1 MRNHFNLWKSRL
13 SLLVLLALLTG
24 ASPAWAQKALPYEY
38 GFETALAD
46 EGWTMQNCHSMTNN
60 YQIGSTSSYE
70 GSFIFRFRYN
80 TAPPQYLVSPEFS
93 TSNKTVDVS
102 FKYMAGGTYEESF
115 KVGYSTTD
123 NSIESFTWGDEIKTK
138 VSSWTDYNV
147 TLPAG
152 TKYVCIAYTA
162 NDQYYL
168 YIDNFAIESTPTCI
182 KPTGLTATD
191 PTESQ
196 VTLSWTSDADAWNV
210 QYKKASESEWT
221 TVENVTTNPYTLT
234 GLSASSSYEV
244 RVLTNCGGGDISIP
258 TNTVSFSTTQVPVAA
273 DGFTEDFEGDF
284 TWTII
289 NGTMNNKWAW
299 GTATAN
305 GGEKS
310 LYVTNDNGTTNAY
323 FPSSPSTIYATKLL
337 SFEGGTYTVAYDWLC
352 KGEGNSSKM
361 YDFLRVFL
369 VPSSTELN
377 AATALPNGL
386 TETALPTGWIALDN
400 GSGLCNVTEWQ
411 HMSTDAAVPAGNYY
425 LVAMWRNDNSTGTN
439 PAGAI
444 DNISIAAQACP
455 RPAGLEISD
464 ITAHTATL
472 TWATSSNT
480 WEVYISTSE
489 EAPAADVTVTASDI
503 ATNSYT
509 FTGLNSETKYYAW
522 VRAINGSDKSEWAG
536 TNFTTGISCHVP
548 TAFAASEIT
557 SSAATLTWTPA
568 EGQDAWQIAYS
579 TKANFDVD
587 ADSPTILDVTEN
599 ATKTLT
605 ELTSATTYYARVR
618 ANCGGGDFS
627 KWSNA
632 ISFTTLQVPVS
643 AEDYTDD
650 FETAC
655 NWVFVNGGQTNAWAW
670 GNGASNGGEKGIYI
684 SNDGGTTNEYA
695 NSSTTI
701 AYAKKLFSFE
711 EKTYGFSFDWKGYGE
726 GAFDY
731 MRVALV
737 PTTANLST
745 ESVPSGFSASA
756 LPEGWIALDGGGKLN
771 LKDSWQH
778 HTAEIALTEGDYNV
792 VFIWRNDNMYG
803 ENPAAAIDNFK
814 VAILACPTP
823 TELAVSD
830 ITAHTATLTW
840 ANAENITWEVY
851 CSTSSEVPAADVT
864 VTAGDI
870 TTNSYTF
877 TNLVG
882 ETKYYVWVRSVSGS
896 NRSEWAGANFTTEPS
911 CIKPTNVM
919 AAVGYNNATIIWTD
933 DVEEQDTWELSYS
946 TTSGAPNDGNIVTV
960 NSKSYLLENLTPKTT
975 YYVYVRAKCSDTDK
989 SQWSEVCEFTP
1000 GIFTVN
1006 NGTETNQYVP
1016 IYGYYV
1022 DTSTKSQFIIP
1033 AASLTGLENSEIQNI
1048 IFHATNA
1055 SVNWGNAVFD
1065 VYMSK
1070 VENTTFES
1078 ATLVDW
1084 ESMTQIY
1091 SGKLAIVDN
1100 KMVIQL
1106 SEPITYE
1113 GGNLLFGINLKTKG
1127 TYKSS
1132 SFYGVETEGYASLG
1146 GYNTTVTR
1154 YKFLPKISFEYEPV
1168 SDAAKMA
1175 VSTESINFGKVHP
1188 SFSDEAK
1195 QQTFTIKNKG
1205 KANLTNINVSYTG
1218 DDAFS
1223 TSAVENATIAANGDD
1238 ITVTVTINTETPGNY
1253 SGTITVSADGQTN
1266 AEIAVSGTVLDANK
1280 MFENFAGN
1288 ALPEDWETAG
1298 VGSYTTGSY
1307 SSSYKW
1313 TFTEGFASY
1322 KQSGSTTASLT
1333 NYEHSLVTPYMTFTE
1348 GEQLTFKYKK
1358 ETQYAS
1364 YLSNLRVEYTT
1375 DGSTWTQTAEDAIT
1389 NTSFTSEWQDG
1400 SATIPATA
1408 KRVRFVG
1415 CGVAIDDIYGGQIAQ
1430 IPVMAFENPGSFSFG
1445 VIAADSTSTAFTV
1458 KNTGRAEM
1466 TGLSITSDN
1475 ENFIVAVADNATTI
1489 AAKSQATFT
1498 VTMKADAKGGQ
1509 TGKITISA
1517 DGIDPVEF
1525 NVSGYVL
1532 DNDAMLVDFA
1542 GNKLPDGWTKSN
1554 MYIVNNE
1561 IYVQGFGGTLTS
1573 PAITVA
1579 EGQSLLV
1586 YARSRAT
1593 ANAAITV
1600 KYSADNGETWTTA
1613 KNFTTEL
1620 RKNTTDYAALI
1631 VDNIPAG
1638 DYILKF
1644 EADNVNISVINGY
1657 SYNQEAPAL
1666 GVTLAAGTIITT
1678 GYNDNFGLKVK
1689 EAMSHTYTIKNTG
1702 TGTLTGTITSS
1713 VPAHFTVS
1721 QAEFSLAQDET
1732 LNFDLALV
1740 FDENYGEKASV
1751 VTIHPTNEGLED
1763 IVINAS
1769 ATTKDPN
1776 IWEEDFENGMPAFWT
1791 NNGWSVSQPTSYMGG
1806 NGTKM
1811 AGPSSSKTATLIT
1824 PRLQATE
1831 GQVLKYYVY
1840 AESETYFM
1848 KAEYSNDKSEWTLID
1863 NYTDA
1868 GVKEF
1873 TAPADG
1879 NYYLRFT
1886 GYYTY
1891 LDNLE
1896 GFKLNLPQHDV
1907 NITEKR
1913 IPATGAQYVKY
1924 TATVTVKELL
1934 GKEEEVTAK
1943 FFIGETQ
1950 FGEDVVETVS
1960 ANGTKVFTV
1969 EFTPTEAVSGDA
1981 FFTITGTEINL
1992 SSEKQAVV
2000 ISAATQLAETEAPE
2014 LTDGTYASVVVTYTA
2029 HNGYNTI
2036 CMPFALTDDDMKEI
2050 FGPNYEAYE
2059 FKSYKNRALN
2069 FGPATT
2075 FYKGYPYIVYTT
2087 APTNNKLYKQ
2097 NVEITATAKNDAY
2110 NNQNTSVNNSAK
2122 FQGTF
2127 APMNSEELN
2136 GKLWMNAGGYL
2147 NEATEGVSLNGFRA
2161 FFEVAEGE
2169 EQVSYLT
2176 FTNAN
2181 GQVTSISSLNAD
2193 KVSGKAYNLKG
2204 QRVETMKKGNL
2215 YIIDGKK
2222 KLAK

>member
-46 EGWTMQNCHSMTNN
+46 EGWTMQNCHSVTNN

-80 TAPPQYLVSPEFS
+80 TAPPQYLISPEFS

-102 FKYMAGGTYEESF
+102 FKYMAGGKYEESF

-168 YIDNFAIESTPTCI
+168 YIDNFAIEFTPTCI

-210 QYKKASESEWT
+210 QYKKAAESEWT
-221 TVENVTTNPYTLT
+221 TVESVTTNPYTLT

-299 GTATAN
+299 GPATAN

-472 TWATSSNT
+472 SWITSSNT
-480 WEVYISTSE
+480 WDVYISTSE
-489 EAPAADVTVTASDI
+489 EAPATDVTVTASDI

-536 TNFTTGISCHVP
+536 TNFTTAISCYTP
-548 TAFAASEIT
+548 TALAASEIT
-557 SSAATLTWTPA
+557 STSAILTWTAA

-587 ADSPTILDVTEN
+587 ADSPTILDVTED

-605 ELTSATTYYARVR
+605 ELTSATTYYVRVR

-627 KWSNA
+627 KWSA
-632 ISFTTLQVPVS
+632 ICSFATEQIAVA
-643 AEDYTDD
+643 AENYSND
-650 FETAC
+650 FETEC
-655 NWVFVNGGQTNAWAW
+655 DWLLVNGSQTNAWVW
-670 GNGASNGGEKGIYI
+670 GSATSNGGEKSLYV
-684 SNDGGTTNEYA
+684 SNDGGTTNEYSN
-695 NSSTTI
+695 NSSTFVFV
-701 AYAKKLFSFE
+701 KKLFTFE
-711 EKTYGFSFDWKGYGE
+711 NKTYKFSYDWKGYGE
-726 GAFDY
+726 TTYDY
-731 MRVALV
+731 IRAALV
-737 PTTANLST
+737 PASVSLSAGTTP
-745 ESVPSGFSASA
+745 PSGFTASA
-756 LPEGWIALDGGGKLN
+756 LPEGWIAIDGGARLN
-771 LKDSWQH
+771 LKDAWQSK
-778 HTAEIALTEGDYNV
+778 TAEVNVAEGNYNV
-792 VFIWRNDNMYG
+792 IFFWRNDNMSG
-803 ENPAAAIDNFK
+803 ENPAAAIDNFS
-814 VAILACPTP
+814 VAILTCPTP

-896 NRSEWAGANFTTEPS
+896 NKSEWAGANFTTEPS

-919 AAVGYNNATIIWTD
+919 AAVGYNNATITWTD

-1000 GIFTVN
+1000 GLFTVN

-1048 IFHATNA
+1048 IFHTSNA

-1084 ESMTQIY
+1084 DSMTQIY
-1091 SGKLAIVDN
+1091 SGKLAVADN

-1113 GGNLLFGINLKTKG
+1113 GGNLMFGINLKTKG
-1127 TYKSS
+1127 NDTRAN
-1132 SFYGVETEGYASLG
+1132 FYGMTTEGYTSLG
-1146 GYNTTVTR
+1146 GYNTTVAR
-1154 YKFLPKISFEYEPV
+1154 YKFLPKISFDFEPV

-1205 KANLTNINVSYTG
+1205 KADLTNINVSYTG
-1218 DDAFS
+1218 DNVFS

-1253 SGTITVSADGQTN
+1253 SGTITVSADGQDN
-1266 AEIAVSGTVLDANK
+1266 AQIAVSGTVLDANK

-1298 VGSYTTGSY
+1298 VGSYTTGS
-1307 SSSYKW
+1307 SSSYYYW
-1313 TFTEGFASY
+1313 SFSEGFASY
-1322 KQSGSTTASLT
+1322 KQSGSTTASLA
-1333 NYEHSLVTPYMTFTE
+1333 NYEHSLVTPLMTFTE

-1364 YLSNLRVEYTT
+1364 NLSNLRVEYTT

-1415 CGVAIDDIYGGQIAQ
+1415 SGVAIDDIYGGQIAQ

-1475 ENFIVAVADNATTI
+1475 ENFFVAVADNATTI
-1489 AAKSQATFT
+1489 AAKSQVTFT

-1542 GNKLPDGWTKSN
+1542 DNKLPDGWTKSN

-1593 ANAAITV
+1593 ASAAITV
-1600 KYSADNGETWTTA
+1600 KYSADNGESWTTA
-1613 KNFTTEL
+1613 KEFTTEL
-1620 RKNTTDYAALI
+1620 RKNTTDYVALI

-1666 GVTLAAGTIITT
+1666 GVTLAGTIITT

-1713 VPAHFTVS
+1713 VPEQFTVS
-1721 QAEFSLAQDET
+1721 QSEFSLAADAT

-1740 FDENYGEKASV
+1740 FDENYGDKASV

-1776 IWEEDFENGMPAFWT
+1776 IWEEDFENGMPSFWT
-1791 NNGWSVSQPTSYMGG
+1791 NNGWTVSTPGSFVGG

-1934 GKEEEVTAK
+1934 GKEEELTAK

-1969 EFTPTEAVSGDA
+1969 EFTPTEAISSDA
-1981 FFTITGTEINL
+1981 FFTITGTEISL

-2000 ISAATQLAETEAPE
+2000 ISAATQLAETEATE
-2014 LTDGTYASVVVTYTA
+2014 LTDGTYTSVVVTYTA

-2059 FKSYKNRALN
+2059 FKGYKNRALN

-2097 NVEITATAKNDAY
+2097 NVEITATAKNDEY

-2169 EQVSYLT
+2169 EHVSYLT

>member
-46 EGWTMQNCHSMTNN
+46 EGWTMQNCHSVTNN

-80 TAPPQYLVSPEFS
+80 TAPPQYLISPEFS

-102 FKYMAGGTYEESF
+102 FKYMAGGKYEESF

-168 YIDNFAIESTPTCI
+168 YIDNFAIEFTPTCI

-210 QYKKASESEWT
+210 QYKKAAESEWT

-244 RVLTNCGGGDISIP
+244 RVLTNCGGGDISTP

-323 FPSSPSTIYATKLL
+323 FPSSASTIYATKLL

-425 LVAMWRNDNSTGTN
+425 LVAMWRNDNSTGAN

-472 TWATSSNT
+472 SWITSSNT
-480 WEVYISTSE
+480 WDVYISTSE
-489 EAPAADVTVTASDI
+489 EAPATDVTVTASDI

-536 TNFTTGISCHVP
+536 TNFTTAISCYTP
-548 TAFAASEIT
+548 TALAASEIT
-557 SSAATLTWTPA
+557 STSAILTWTAA

-587 ADSPTILDVTEN
+587 ADSPTILDVTED

-605 ELTSATTYYARVR
+605 ELTSATTYYVRVR

-627 KWSNA
+627 KWSA
-632 ISFTTLQVPVS
+632 ICSFATEQIAVA
-643 AEDYTDD
+643 AENYSND
-650 FETAC
+650 FETEC
-655 NWVFVNGGQTNAWAW
+655 DWLLVNGSQTNAWVW
-670 GNGASNGGEKGIYI
+670 GSATSNGGEKSLYV
-684 SNDGGTTNEYA
+684 SNDGGATNAYA
-695 NSSTTI
+695 TSSSTFVFV
-701 AYAKKLFSFE
+701 KKLFTFE
-711 EKTYGFSFDWKGYGE
+711 NKTYKFSYDWKGYGE
-726 GAFDY
+726 TTYDY
-731 MRVALV
+731 IRAALV
-737 PTTANLST
+737 PASVSLSAGTTP
-745 ESVPSGFSASA
+745 PSGFTASA
-756 LPEGWIALDGGGKLN
+756 LPEGWIAIDGGARLN
-771 LKDSWQH
+771 LKDAWQSK
-778 HTAEIALTEGDYNV
+778 TAEVNVAEGNYNV
-792 VFIWRNDNMYG
+792 IFFWRNDNMSG
-803 ENPAAAIDNFK
+803 ENPAAAIDNFS
-814 VAILACPTP
+814 VAILTCPTP

-840 ANAENITWEVY
+840 ANDENITWEVY

-864 VTAGDI
+864 VAAGDI

-896 NRSEWAGANFTTEPS
+896 NKSEWAGANFTTEPS

-919 AAVGYNNATIIWTD
+919 AAVGYNNATITWTD

-989 SQWSEVCEFTP
+989 SQWSEVCGFTP
-1000 GIFTVN
+1000 GLFTVN

-1048 IFHATNA
+1048 IFHTSNA

-1084 ESMTQIY
+1084 DSMTQIY
-1091 SGKLAIVDN
+1091 SGKLAVADN

-1113 GGNLLFGINLKTKG
+1113 GGNLMFGINLKTKG
-1127 TYKSS
+1127 NDTRAN
-1132 SFYGVETEGYASLG
+1132 FYGMTTEGYTSLG
-1146 GYNTTVTR
+1146 GYNTTVAR
-1154 YKFLPKISFEYEPV
+1154 YKFLPKISFDFEPV

-1205 KANLTNINVSYTG
+1205 KADLTNINVSYTG
-1218 DDAFS
+1218 DNVFS

-1298 VGSYTTGSY
+1298 VGSYTTGS
-1307 SSSYKW
+1307 SSSYYYW
-1313 TFTEGFASY
+1313 SFSEGFASY

-1333 NYEHSLVTPYMTFTE
+1333 NYEHSLVTPLMTFTE

-1364 YLSNLRVEYTT
+1364 NLSNLRVEYTT

-1475 ENFIVAVADNATTI
+1475 ENFIVTVADNATTI

-1593 ANAAITV
+1593 ASAAITV

-1666 GVTLAAGTIITT
+1666 GVTLAGTIITT

-1713 VPAHFTVS
+1713 VPEQFTVS
-1721 QAEFSLAQDET
+1721 QSEFSLAQDET
-1732 LNFDLALV
+1732 LNFDLDLV

-1791 NNGWSVSQPTSYMGG
+1791 NNGWTVSQPTSFMGG

-1934 GKEEEVTAK
+1934 GKEEELTAK

-1950 FGEDVVETVS
+1950 FGEDAVETVS
-1960 ANGTKVFTV
+1960 ANGSKVFTV

-2000 ISAATQLAETEAPE
+2000 ISAATQLAETEAAE
-2014 LTDGTYASVVVTYTA
+2014 LTDGTYTSVVVTYTA

-2059 FKSYKNRALN
+2059 FKGYKNRALN

-2097 NVEITATAKNDAY
+2097 NVEITATAKNDEY

-2169 EQVSYLT
+2169 EHVSYLT